1 VNHLLFADDSLLFFK
16 ANGAGANEI
25 SQSLDLYCRASGQ
38 KINLSKSSIFFSKGC
53 PHAVRDEVK
62 GILNVPNESLQDK
75 YLGMP
80 SDVGRSKNGAFK
92 YLKDRVWSKVQGWME
107 MILSA
112 GGKEVLI
119 KSVAQAVPIYSMAC
133 FKLPRGL
140 CKHIDSLIRKFWWGS
155 KAGERKTAWVAWEEM
170 TKPKYMGGLGFRDTE
185 LFNLALL
192 ARQAWRILQN
202 PNTLSARILKAVYFP
217 ETDFLDSELGSHPS
231 QVWHALVEGK
241 QALSLGLIRRIGDG
255 KTTRV
260 WTHNWLPRSEMMRP
274 IASLSG
280 DPPQLVSDLINVT
293 SASWK
298 QEKVQECFVKADCDV
313 ILGIPLCTRNIP
325 DFWSWSFD
333 KRGMF
338 TVRSAYRMLVDI
350 KTRREAWLEGR
361 ASSSDNSADS
371 KSWTKLWK
379 INSLEAS

>member
-1 VNHLLFADDSLLFFK
+1 
-16 ANGAGANEI
+16 
-25 SQSLDLYCRASGQ
+25 
-38 KINLSKSSIFFSKGC
+38 
-53 PHAVRDEVK
+53 
-62 GILNVPNESLQDK
+62 
-75 YLGMP
+75 
-80 SDVGRSKNGAFK
+80 
-92 YLKDRVWSKVQGWME
+92 
-107 MILSA
+107 
-112 GGKEVLI
+112 
-119 KSVAQAVPIYSMAC
+119 
-133 FKLPRGL
+133 
-140 CKHIDSLIRKFWWGS
+140 
-155 KAGERKTAWVAWEEM
+155 
-170 TKPKYMGGLGFRDTE
+170 
-185 LFNLALL
+185 
-192 ARQAWRILQN
+192 
-202 PNTLSARILKAVYFP
+202 
-217 ETDFLDSELGSHPS
+217 
-231 QVWHALVEGK
+231 
-241 QALSLGLIRRIGDG
+241 
-255 KTTRV
+255 
-260 WTHNWLPRSEMMRP
+260 MMRP

-325 DFWSWSFD
+325 DFWSWNFD